1 MNDFIT
7 ISKRGLSV
15 SSGVLHYKDVII
27 YEWLYHHL
35 SVSVSSGVY
44 LCGHSAGGHL
54 VAMLLAVDW
63 LTECMVSPSLI
74 KGQLVF
80 FNIIDNLN
88 RNYTYIIIL
97 SNILYGFLWY
107 CSFPCFDLF
116 IKILITSRCINH
128 QNIPYFYANKS
139 IDIPKMTA

>member
-1 MNDFIT
+1 MNDFT
-7 ISKRGLSV
+7 C
-15 SSGVLHYKDVII
+15 
-27 YEWLYHHL
+27 
-35 SVSVSSGVY
+35 VSVSSGVY

-80 FNIIDNLN
+80 FNIIDNLK

-97 SNILYGFLWY
+97 SNIPYGF
-107 CSFPCFDLF
+107 SGIVHFPVLTCL
-116 IKILITSRCINH
+116 LRS
-128 QNIPYFYANKS
+128 
-139 IDIPKMTA
+139 

>member
-1 MNDFIT
+1 M
-7 ISKRGLSV
+7 
-15 SSGVLHYKDVII
+15 
-27 YEWLYHHL
+27 
-35 SVSVSSGVY
+35 SVSSGVY

-80 FNIIDNLN
+80 FNIVDNLK

-128 QNIPYFYANKS
+128 QNLPYFYANKS
-139 IDIPKMTA
+139 IDIPKMTVSCNTINYPSSSKCVKMQNLDSVYEVT